1 MSKITKKI
9 SMKPKTNWYW
19 LMEMMPYAKALAII
33 DGKGDEFGYSPKGLR
48 RFRKWLK
55 KKVKQGET
63 E

>member
-9 SMKPKTNWYW
+9 SMNPKTNWYW
-19 LMEMMPYAKALAII
+19 LQQMSYEDNMNII
-33 DGKGDEFGYSPKGLR
+33 DKKGDEFGYSQKGYK

-63 E
+63 K